1 MKNSLVLLHGFLGCS
16 ESFQDVAGILGETIA
31 PYALTIYGHDGHS
44 EAESTCDFEGET
56 ARLSCLVNRHA
67 AAKPVHIAGYSLG
80 ARLALAMLIRA
91 PRLFHSAT
99 LISARRGLDSVA
111 EREQR
116 WASDSD
122 WAQRL
127 RTQPL
132 SKFLDAWESQ
142 PIFSAMLR
150 LAPDR
155 LRRLREQ
162 RLQHDPEA
170 LAMALLGLSLAK
182 MPSFGE
188 ELSRVRLPVT
198 ILAGAFDR
206 KFVELGED
214 LQSRL
219 PNGNLVVV
227 DGAGHQLPIERPDA
241 VAAAITEGMNH
252 DPRIMG

>member
-1 MKNSLVLLHGFLGCS
+1 MLLHGFLGCP
-16 ESFQDVAGILGETIA
+16 ESFQDVVGILGEAIA
-31 PYALTIYGHDGHS
+31 PYAPTIYGHGGHP
-44 EAESTCDFEGET
+44 EAESTCDFESET
-56 ARLSCLVNRHA
+56 ARLLCLVERHA

-99 LISARRGLDSVA
+99 LISARRGLDSTE
-111 EREQR
+111 ERKRR
-116 WASDSD
+116 WASDLG

-127 RTQPL
+127 RNQQL
-132 SKFLDAWESQ
+132 SDFLDVWESQ
-142 PIFSAMLR
+142 PIFSAVLR
-150 LAPDR
+150 FAPDR
-155 LRRLREQ
+155 LRWLREQ
-162 RLQHDPEA
+162 RLRHDPEA
-170 LAMALLGLSLAK
+170 LAQSLLGLSLAK
-182 MPSFGE
+182 MPSYSD
-188 ELSRVRLPVT
+188 ELSRVRVPVT
-198 ILAGAFDR
+198 IVAGASDR

-219 PNGNLVVV
+219 PNGNLIVV